1 MQEFRPRWS
10 PQAKLTISLLIFA
23 LFIYLLSRFSA
34 VLAPMTLAIILAYV
48 LSPVVNF
55 FQSRLAIR
63 RSLAELL
70 TYLIMLALV
79 VLLPVV
85 ILPPLAAQF
94 TGLNLDIRRFLL
106 ALETLLGH
114 RYVVAGQVINVDAL
128 IQQAVGSLQGVL
140 EPVFGQTISL
150 AVDVISS
157 VVWLIF
163 ILVVSFYLIKD
174 GPALRDWFEK
184 LVPSAFR
191 QDFIRLRDEISH
203 IWAAF
208 FRGQLLLALVV
219 AILFTA
225 IGFILGLPFALA
237 MGVFA
242 GLLEF
247 LPSIGHGIWMATA
260 SLLAFFGGSTWLPL
274 PNWVFMLIVIG
285 LHMVYQ
291 QFDLNYL
298 IPRIIGRSVH
308 LPPLVV
314 ILGIVA
320 GAVLAGVLGIL
331 LAAPSIA
338 SARVLGRYLYA
349 NLFDLDPFAVSVAP
363 ILPPPNPRWWRK
375 QQPPKASELQQ
386 RSKGL

>member
-1 MQEFRPRWS
+1 
-10 PQAKLTISLLIFA
+10 
-23 LFIYLLSRFSA
+23 
-34 VLAPMTLAIILAYV
+34 VLAPMILAIILAYV

-55 FQSRLAIR
+55 FQDRLSIR
-63 RSLAELL
+63 RPLAELL
-70 TYLIMLALV
+70 TYLIMLAV
-79 VLLPVV
+79 IALLPVV

-94 TGLNLDIRRFLL
+94 TGLNLDIRRILQ
-106 ALETLLGH
+106 ALESLLGH
-114 RYVVAGQVINVDAL
+114 RYVIAGQVINVDEL
-128 IQQAVGSLQGVL
+128 IQQAVGSLQGVM
-140 EPVFGQTISL
+140 EPVFGQTLSL

-157 VVWLIF
+157 VVWIIF

-174 GPALRDWFEK
+174 GPALRGWFEDH
-184 LVPSAFR
+184 VPPDYR

-247 LPSIGHGIWMATA
+247 LPSIGHGIWLVTA
-260 SLLAFFGGSTWLPL
+260 ALLALFGGSTWLPL
-274 PNWVFMLIVIG
+274 PNWAFMLIVIG
-285 LHMVYQ
+285 LHLFYQ

-320 GAVLAGVLGIL
+320 GAVLAGVLGVL
-331 LAAPSIA
+331 LAAPTIA

-349 NLFDLDPFAVSVAP
+349 NLFDLDPFAMSATPV
-363 ILPPPNPRWWRK
+363 LPPPNPRWWRK
-375 QQPPKASELQQ
+375 QQPAEASDLQQ
-386 RSKGL
+386 RSKEL